1 MKKGPEHSST
11 AIECPHGNFHGPSK
25 SMECAAA
32 EQLFEKTLEP
42 DFPFRYMVFVADGDA
57 NVRKTIV
64 EKKFYGDEIVQKEEC
79 MYHFR
84 KRVRSDLSE
93 VFNTS
98 GVPAGEKGRFKYPFR
113 DNKDKLSVRFS
124 NLFLYTLRKIVVT
137 QTNHARDEASLDIMS
152 NAIQA
157 IPRHYMDHVGATL
170 EERQKKYHV
179 KCSKAFCDFKR
190 NESEQHKYQPTNSD
204 GKPMDGDLWHPK
216 ATECEHHQK
225 VLDDIIACFDKL
237 GDKDKMSR
245 CTRYLNQ
252 NVNESIHARLYRMI
266 NKTLHY
272 SHQHIAFAAEHTILV
287 HNSGYQTGSLL
298 NKFGATDHQL
308 KKLKEKDEIMRMRA
322 EKRTKKTKQVLKED
336 EVHYKSG
343 YGFELYDPLPD
354 SDEYKSIQDKKQ
366 PWRTYDQN
374 TVDEDPDVDYVSED
388 IVDKP

>member
-1 MKKGPEHSST
+1 MKKGPGHDST
-11 AIECPHGNFHGPSK
+11 AIECCDFNFHGPSK

-32 EQLFEKTLEP
+32 EKLFEKTLAP

-64 EKKFYGDEIVQKEEC
+64 DAKFYGDEMVQKEEC

-84 KRVRSDLSE
+84 KRVRSDLCE

-98 GVPAGEKGRFKYPFR
+98 WVPFGEDGRRYPFR
-113 DNKDKLSVRFS
+113 QHKDTLSVRFS

-137 QTNHARDEASLDIMS
+137 QTNHRRDEAALDIMS
-152 NAIQA
+152 NALQA
-157 IPRHYMDHVGATL
+157 IPRHYMDHVGATF
-170 EERQKKYHV
+170 EERRDKYHV
-179 KCSKAFCDFKR
+179 KCSAAFCDFKR
-190 NESEQHKYQPTNSD
+190 NESEQQQYQPTNLD
-204 GKPMDGDLWHPK
+204 GKPMDGDLWLPK
-216 ATECEHHQK
+216 ATECDHHQK
-225 VLDDIIACFDKL
+225 VLDAIIACFDKL

-252 NVNESIHARLYRMI
+252 NVNESIHARVYRMI

-272 SHQHIAFAAEHTILV
+272 SPMHIAFAAEHTILV

-298 NKFGATDHQL
+298 NVFGATDHQL

-322 EKRTKKTKQVLKED
+322 EKRTRKTKQVLKED

-354 SDEYKSIQDKKQ
+354 SDEYDKIQAKKQ
-366 PWRTYDQN
+366 PWRTDDLGE
-374 TVDEDPDVDYVSED
+374 VDEDPDVDYVSED